1 MKKFLFVALLLL
13 SPVAFSLSP
22 LLANDYL
29 EVSRHYQAY
38 CSGRNTIH
46 FKIPVWAYGRWNDY
60 HLDTLGT
67 TISWQVQGEDSEVF
81 MHIGGDAYGDNRES
95 NDRGTSYV
103 WMLRN
108 ADGTGTKGGMINV
121 TNEYYGNEQQ
131 IEYIN
136 AWYRV
141 DVKQQSD
148 DNCSRVTILEFD
160 WYPPA
165 ELNNKK
171 FKVSIHADIR
181 KRASTSAD
189 YFLDYTFPSSF
200 TGGDNTAA
208 PQLYTPYLH
217 MVNEFGVTGRGLAAI
232 PFFSQAKPI
241 QYTNPLISDTIQLR
255 ENAGTMLVP
264 TSDSGYY
271 AFEASFQVYRN
282 EETGQ
287 TENIKSNAIA
297 IPAYHRIHDFLVTA
311 QQDEHASYTGAN
323 VLTWRLKFPQARDM
337 IQSDFFEIQR
347 AFKSDFSDALT
358 VQLLPM
364 TLGDSIY
371 RFVDENR
378 TAWNGTE
385 LRTDTI
391 AARLSVSETDFTV
404 YDDDENP
411 VADVTMT
418 LTANKLVLPSAPVY
432 YRVRRTSAAVWD
444 WDHDFARSF
453 ELYKSTF
460 LAPLKQTQA
469 DYTLDSN
476 FVNNKV
482 VHFCIGI
489 DNMQIGPRALSIDEC
504 ELSYN
509 SIRPRSND
517 GCVNYILDYPS
528 VYWDRNGIPRRHY
541 SDIYIY
547 VRTADGQEPYGPRP
561 GTLTTGGTTK
571 FRVPVG
577 STVER
582 LIRLKEIGIPIEF
595 DLRTDSLATTYMGDE
610 AQDKREEITF
620 KYNSSFF
627 SWFGSRTEYVKVKSE
642 IISKAPVPS
651 REVDSILTARKDDF
665 KQLLFPKLGTLNG
678 GFGRCTWDRTARLI
692 LRRTMVETGQ
702 AIDLPVPQDSIIR
715 LPDGSWMAHMT
726 DVADAPCTHYRYQ
739 VLIDQSHATL
749 RVADSVYL
757 QPITVNGPELYSEQ
771 AAEIR
776 SFTASQGDAGANRK
790 DGVHLQWTV
799 SSMAVDSFVVR
810 RVKMYTTE
818 SPEVIYRGDENHFY
832 DKTAIPGQHYEY
844 TLTSSYTC
852 NGHTTDRFLT
862 AEGWRTIYGQISGTI
877 QMPDYAGMA
886 GVQVSLSANGQ
897 TLSTVTTG
905 ASGAFLF
912 DSLTYNIAQG
922 TVYTITPTSQY
933 GTFSYNNTSSGVA
946 SVSLDANHAVV
957 GNVNF
962 VNTSIVRVSGRVL
975 YDLSTIPVADACF
988 ILNGDTIRRGNTIYR
1003 TGTDGNFEIIIP
1015 RSMPCRLRVAKAGHG
1030 FANDGYLIATG
1041 TDTVFSLVKA
1051 LDGVRFYDRTKVRLV
1066 GRVAGGLDQQALKHG
1081 FGLGRNNLG
1090 DDLQLVL
1097 MLEGDNTAHIVH
1109 DPDDLTRDTL
1119 HRSVDATDILFEQKR
1134 ITIRPDVVTG
1144 EYAADLFPVK
1154 YKVVQANANGYAT
1167 LFPTGTSSE
1176 TFDLTNAPLTVIRD
1190 TLTNGNQQQTTAYN
1204 AIYDRIYRAPVQ
1216 IKMTQ
1221 LLYGMEK
1228 AGYGEQYGE
1237 YTDIDGH
1244 YYTMLLYHEQNDSAV
1259 YTLGYPV
1266 FRYNSQYQFMV
1277 SAYEEYCYNNNRQN
1291 GLIDRVPLR
1300 SGSVTIRNGL
1310 HSATESRSYPLDKD
1324 GRNTSI
1330 LLKSDNID
1338 IANSGT
1344 AALRSVSAALVTEGN
1359 TVETDLFRAFVSGN
1373 VVKNNTLRTSA
1384 ADIILLD
1391 VIRDPG
1397 GMGSSSWLE
1406 KGSTYKFGFSSRTY
1420 YNFGLE
1426 AGIKWADGITQSVG
1440 VVAAPAGAGT
1450 YAGNDYETQ
1459 RGLTL
1464 SMPFTW
1470 EVDWTNKYYYEYTT
1484 NTRIATSAS
1493 SSGVGANADIYLGT
1507 TRSVVTGL
1515 AKSVTVISD
1524 SLWQARQV
1532 AYNNGALK
1540 LLAQGTDSAGNTYYL
1555 VTGEKNVFGA
1565 TIANTF
1571 AYTQKYILGS
1581 VIPALVRERASLLE
1595 IFPDTL
1601 SAYEAADERGEPVY
1615 WYKGEADQI
1624 IGTDTLT
1631 TDVYEM
1637 ITPRFSDEPFMD
1649 RIASLDRR
1657 IINWIAIIIS
1667 NEKEKVM
1674 ARTTGLKYGTYSVSG
1689 GSSYSQSDSYVTGAS
1704 YSELP
1709 QEFKDLLIYNLKQ
1722 SGTKVLE
1729 RATLDNLKN
1738 IQDFF
1743 KNKGKEIGTDVGKII
1758 KQDLLLYEWNNDTK
1772 QTEQH
1777 ARDPKTLR
1785 GKSGN
1790 MEFEYVIEP
1799 IFNYTNDEFRSKEG
1813 GSSRKVGYTI
1823 SPDPHGDI
1831 TVSVYRANL
1840 DSVFQLES
1848 KVPRDQTN
1856 MENDTL
1862 LFGSYVFYTE
1872 AGSSYCPHEDEER
1885 TLFYN
1890 AGTAVIGGGTL
1901 YTAKPELAIN
1911 THEMTNVAA
1920 DKPAI
1925 FRITLMNNADQ
1936 QNTFQSGEFMHLSL
1950 AGGNPDGAKVYIDGV
1965 PIAAGYPIY
1974 LVAGTP
1980 VVKTMEVYRGQT
1992 DDYNDLELQLCLD
2005 DCPKVYGS
2013 LKFSVHYLPESSPV
2027 QVAFPRD
2034 KWVMNTL
2041 SARDSVGY
2049 YLPITIDGFDIHHK
2063 NFDHIDFQ
2071 YKLSTENDDAWV
2083 TQCSFYADEDLYNR
2097 ATGNK
2102 ALIKNGRIT
2111 PFRFYGERDPKEL
2124 NYDLRAVSFC
2134 RYGSGF
2140 VTKSSPIVS
2149 GVKDTRP
2156 PVLFG
2161 KPQPANGIL
2170 TLENNITL
2178 RFSEPI
2184 AGNWLDEDNNFQLR
2198 GVTNTTGITQ
2208 STSPYLGGQNHQ
2220 FLMTNAGREMAVTDL
2235 SIDMLIRPA
2244 SSGKTMTLFAHGDS
2258 TNWFE
2263 FRLTADN
2270 RLQALLQDDEKEL
2283 VTVTSRPMGE
2293 LSTTDFTRVIMV
2305 YNFDNEDVR
2314 FYVGTM
2320 DITDDDNKDVNP
2332 YILQNDVAPILV
2344 GTPIFSDAATFHGN
2358 VMEVRVWTKALT
2370 PDEIVNTHMR
2380 RLTGYEHGLMDYY
2393 PMDEGEGEALTDL
2406 ASGATLYGN
2415 AMSWTNP
2422 QGISVALNGTPLQLR
2437 PECFTRSAAQ
2447 DYTLMGWFRLDN
2459 NEEDH
2464 VSLFATYLG
2473 DSLTMELAYDNKR
2486 LTFRQDDIYA
2496 AAEVRMASGGW
2507 YHVALVVS
2515 KAYNVGSLYIDG
2527 KLVQTFSVSK
2537 LSGIN
2542 GTRMLMGQGLRG
2554 NIDDVCLFEQALP
2567 ASLVREYVSSTP
2579 AGDEMGLIAL
2589 LPFSE
2594 MKRNASNIMEL
2605 VFSINDQRVFRDA
2618 LGNVVEKVVPL
2629 LLIPYDQMPAEDLA
2643 DRSNFAPVKDR
2654 GQLTNL
2660 NFNWSYNN
2668 EELLINLR
2676 MQDREINRRTIYL
2689 TVRDVE
2695 DINGNRL
2702 PSPVSWTVYA
2712 DLNSL
2717 RWNKRTV
2724 EEKIDDASEDY
2735 TFRVG
2740 IYNSTGMTRQYTID
2754 KLPIWLECTPN
2765 QGTLGAKDEQNITFT
2780 VKKGLTPGKHNAVIF
2795 LTDDNGLT
2803 ESLVIDVEVLNVC
2816 PWGEIDTRKYHQ
2828 NMSLR
2833 AQVFIENGGSEI
2845 IDTDKED
2852 IIGIFCNGE
2861 LLGKGNIS
2869 SDDFTRGYVYIT
2881 VYGDAGLNGRML
2893 TAQLWRHSVAKT
2905 FLLTPDVQIRFKES
2919 ACLGC
2924 PPNEPVRLTTSDNM
2938 MQAINLGAGWN
2949 WISFYLKP
2957 YNNGD
2962 INTCLKVD
2970 EVFTEGD
2977 EIKTPANRKFCQFDD
2992 STYLWIGSL
3001 KKFDHHHMY
3010 MMYTAKEHT
3019 IFLEGITLQS
3029 EADRSVKL
3037 VSGWNVLPYLR
3048 QDNASLRDALGDYY
3062 PYATEGDMIKN
3073 HDEFAVFSDAGKWEG
3088 NLTYMRPG
3096 CGYLLY
3102 RKAASPVT
3110 FIYPVSNANAN
3121 ASANA
3126 YVMADANANANTY
3139 AKAATNMTMIARI
3152 DAGDTKMDNA
3162 TLYAYIGSE
3171 QVGVATPITI
3181 EGGDNEGLY
3190 FLTISSNAIGS
3201 TVRFETEDGTILT
3214 PASAGEG
3221 RREVSYEADAHY
3233 GSLTSPVVLTTN
3245 DELLTTKIFENGH
3258 IIIIRGGERYDT
3270 TGKRLTE

>member
-1 MKKFLFVALLLL
+1 MKKLSFLLLFV
-13 SPVAFSLSP
+13 VAAVCMP
-22 LLANDYL
+22 HHVLANDYL

-67 TISWQVQGEDSEVF
+67 TISWQVQGENPEVF
-81 MHIGGDAYGDNRES
+81 MHIGGDANGTNTSSDE
-95 NDRGTSYV
+95 RGTAFV
-103 WMLRN
+103 WMLRS
-108 ADGTGTKGGMINV
+108 ADWSGTKGGMIYT
-121 TNEYYGNEQQ
+121 TNEYNGNEQQ
-131 IEYIN
+131 IGYIN
-136 AWYRV
+136 DWYRV
-141 DVKQQSD
+141 DVKKQSD
-148 DNCSRVTILEFD
+148 DDCPHVTILEFD

-181 KRASTSAD
+181 KRTATSAN
-189 YFLDYTFPSSF
+189 YTLDYTFPSSF

-217 MVNEFGVTGRGLAAI
+217 MVNESGVIGRGLAAI

-241 QYTNPLISDTIQLR
+241 NYTNPLISDTIQLR

-271 AFEASFQVYRN
+271 AFEASFKVYRN
-282 EETGQ
+282 EEIGQ
-287 TENIKSNAIA
+287 TETIKSNAIT
-297 IPAYHRIHDFLVTA
+297 IPAYHRIYDFQAIA

-323 VLTWRLKFPQARDM
+323 VLTWRLKFPGAKDM

-364 TLGDSIY
+364 TMGDSIY
-371 RFVDENR
+371 RYVDDNR

-391 AARLSVSETDFTV
+391 AARLSVSEKDFTV

-444 WDHDFARSF
+444 WNHDFARSF

-469 DYTLDSN
+469 NYTLDSN

-509 SIRPRSND
+509 SIRPRIND
-517 GCVNYILDYPS
+517 GCVNYILDYSS
-528 VYWDRNGIPRRHY
+528 VYWDKNGIPVRHY

-561 GTLTTGGTTK
+561 GTLTNSGTTK

-582 LIRLKEIGIPIEF
+582 RIRLKEIGIPIDF

-620 KYNSSFF
+620 NYNSSFF
-627 SWFGSRTEYVKVKSE
+627 SWVGLISAYVNVKSE
-642 IISKAPVPS
+642 IVNKAPVPS

-665 KQLLFPKLGTLNG
+665 KQLLFPQLGPLNG

-702 AIDLPVPQDSIIR
+702 VIDFSVPQDSIIR

-757 QPITVNGPELYSEQ
+757 QPITIKGPELYSEQ

-776 SFTASQGDAGANRK
+776 SFTASQGDARDK
-790 DGVHLQWTV
+790 FKSGVQLQWTIN
-799 SSMAVDSFVVR
+799 STAVDSFIVQ
-810 RVKMYTTE
+810 RVLKGSTDA
-818 SPEVIYRGDENHFY
+818 PEIIYQGDDNFFFDE
-832 DKTAIPGQHYEY
+832 TAVPDRHYEY
-844 TLTSSYTC
+844 TVTAVYTC
-852 NGHTTDRFLT
+852 NGNTTNHSLS
-862 AEGWRTIYGQISGTI
+862 AEGWRSPYGQISGMI
-877 QMPDYAGMA
+877 QMPDNTGMA
-886 GVQVSLSANGQ
+886 GVQVILSANGQ
-897 TLSTVTTG
+897 TLATLTTDATG
-905 ASGAFLF
+905 AYLF
-912 DSLTYNIAQG
+912 DSLRYDLTAG
-922 TVYTITPTSQY
+922 TIYTVTPTSQY
-933 GTFSYNNTSSGVA
+933 GTFSYNSTSSGIATVA
-946 SVSLDANHAVV
+946 LDAGHPVANAIH
-957 GNVNF
+957 F
-962 VNTSIVRVSGRVL
+962 VNTSSVRLTGRVL

-988 ILNGDTIRRGNTIYR
+988 VLNGDTIRRGNIIYR
-1003 TGTDGNFEIIIP
+1003 TGTDGNFELVIP
-1015 RSMPCRLRVAKAGHG
+1015 MSMPCRLQVAKPGHT
-1030 FANDGYLIATG
+1030 FKNDGWLFVTEG
-1041 TDTVFSLVKA
+1041 DTTFSLVKP
-1051 LDGVRFYDRTKVRLV
+1051 LDGVRFYDTTKVRLV

-1081 FGLGRNNLG
+1081 FGLGKNNLG

-1144 EYAADLFPVK
+1144 EFAADLFPVK

-1190 TLTNGNQQQTTAYN
+1190 TYNDSTITYN
-1204 AIYDRIYRAPVQ
+1204 AVYDRIYRSPVQ
-1216 IKMTQ
+1216 VKMTQ

-1244 YYTMLLYHEQNDSAV
+1244 SYTMLLYHEQNGEAV

-1266 FRYNSQYQFMV
+1266 FMYNRQYQFMV
-1277 SAYEEYCYNNNRQN
+1277 SAYEEYCYNNNKQT

-1310 HSATESRSYPLDKD
+1310 HSATESRTYELDNK
-1324 GRNTSI
+1324 GKNASV
-1330 LLKSDNID
+1330 LLKIDNID
-1338 IANSGT
+1338 LANSGT

-1420 YNFGLE
+1420 FNVGVE

-1459 RGLTL
+1459 HGLTL

-1484 NTRIATSAS
+1484 TTRIATSSS

-1540 LLAQGTDSAGNTYYL
+1540 LLAQGTDSAGHTYYL
-1555 VTGEKNVFGA
+1555 VTGEKNVFGS

-1571 AYTQKYILGS
+1571 AYTQKYILES
-1581 VIPALVRERASLLE
+1581 VIPALVRERANLLE

-1624 IGTDTLT
+1624 IGTDTLK

-1637 ITPRFSDEPFMD
+1637 ITPRFTDEPFMD
-1649 RIASLDRR
+1649 RIASIDRR
-1657 IINWIAIIIS
+1657 IINWISIINS

-1709 QEFKDLLIYNLKQ
+1709 QEFKGLLIYNLEQ

-1738 IQDFF
+1738 ISDFF

-1758 KQDLLLYEWNNDTK
+1758 NQELTYAIWNNNTN
-1772 QTEQH
+1772 QTEKET
-1777 ARDPKTLR
+1777 RDPKTLH

-1831 TVSVYRANL
+1831 SVSVYRANL

-1872 AGSSYCPHEDEER
+1872 AGSSYCPHEGEER

-1890 AGTAVIGGGTL
+1890 AGTSVIGGGTL
-1901 YTAKPELAIN
+1901 YAAKPELAIN

-1980 VVKTMEVYRGQT
+1980 VVKTMEVYRGQA

-2013 LKFSVHYLPESSPV
+2013 LKFSVHYLPQSSPV
-2027 QVAFPRD
+2027 NIAYPRD

-2041 SARDSVGY
+2041 SARDSMGY

-2063 NFDHIDFQ
+2063 NFDHIEFQ
-2071 YKLSTENDDAWV
+2071 YKLSTENNDAWV
-2083 TQCSFYADEDLYNR
+2083 TQCSFFADDSLYDK

-2102 ALIKNGRIT
+2102 AMIENGRIT

-2140 VTKSSPIVS
+2140 VTKESPVIS
-2149 GVKDTRP
+2149 GIKDTRP

-2161 KPQPANGIL
+2161 KPLPANGIL
-2170 TLENNITL
+2170 KLDGDIKL

-2184 AGNWLDEDNNFQLR
+2184 AGNWLDEDNNFQVL
-2198 GVTNTTGITQ
+2198 GVTNATGITQ
-2208 STSPYLGGQNHQ
+2208 TTSLYFDGQSEHYAVSQ
-2220 FLMTNAGREMAVTDL
+2220 ASRELAITDL
-2235 SIDMLIRPA
+2235 TIDMLIKPA
-2244 SSGKTMTLFAHGDS
+2244 ETNREMILFAHGNEEES
-2258 TNWFE
+2258 FA
-2263 FRLTADN
+2263 FSLTADN
-2270 RLQALLQDDEKEL
+2270 RLK
-2283 VTVTSRPMGE
+2283 
-2293 LSTTDFTRVIMV
+2293 LSTESDGRHREYLSKQMGPLPANDFTRVIMSYELFENV
-2305 YNFDNEDVR
+2305 LR
-2314 FYVGTM
+2314 FYAGTK
-2320 DITDDDNKDVNP
+2320 DITDDDFIGWVLQDEAAPMRFGCGLNGENP
-2332 YILQNDVAPILV
+2332 
-2344 GTPIFSDAATFHGN
+2344 FHGN
-2358 VMEVRVWTKALT
+2358 MMEVRVWTKALT
-2370 PDEIVNTHMR
+2370 PAEIANTHLR
-2380 RLTGYEHGLMDYY
+2380 RLTGYEHGLMAYY
-2393 PMDEGEGEALTDL
+2393 PMTESKGNALDDL
-2406 ASGATLYGN
+2406 ASGATLTAKGL
-2415 AMSWTNP
+2415 SWTNP
-2422 QGISVALNGTPLQLR
+2422 QGISLTTTGEKIRLQPTLFSR
-2437 PECFTRSAAQ
+2437 TEAE
-2447 DYTLMGWFRLDN
+2447 DYTFMCWFRSDN
-2459 NEEDH
+2459 SSYDD
-2464 VSLFATYLG
+2464 VSLFGTAMG
-2473 DSLTMELAYDNKR
+2473 DSVTMQLALHDGSIRFTADDVDAFASADLTDGNWHHC
-2486 LTFRQDDIYA
+2486 
-2496 AAEVRMASGGW
+2496 V
-2507 YHVALVVS
+2507 LVVS
-2515 KAYNVGSLYIDG
+2515 KTYNAGSLYIDG
-2527 KLVQTFSVSK
+2527 QLKLNFPTIGIGA
-2537 LSGIN
+2537 LSG
-2542 GTRMLMGQGLRG
+2542 TSVWLADGLEG

-2567 ASLVREYVSSTP
+2567 AELIAEFGKQTP
-2579 AGDEMGLIAL
+2579 NGDEMGLINL
-2589 LPFSE
+2589 LTFSCV
-2594 MKRNASNIMEL
+2594 KRNSSGVMEQ
-2605 VFSINDQRVFRDA
+2605 VFSPDNQRVFRDA
-2618 LGNVVEKVVPL
+2618 NGNVVNKIQPL
-2629 LLIPYDQMPAEDLA
+2629 LVDDLA
-2643 DRSNFAPVKDR
+2643 SQADKSNYAPVRDR
-2654 GQLTNL
+2654 GLLTNL
-2660 NFNWSYNN
+2660 PFNWTYQES
-2668 EELLINLR
+2668 ELLVNIKT
-2676 MQDREINRRTIYL
+2676 QPREINKRTMYL

-2695 DINGNRL
+2695 DLNGNKL
-2702 PSPVSWTVYA
+2702 PSPVMWTVYA
-2712 DLNSL
+2712 NLNSIVWSEPAVRIMTAYEGL
-2717 RWNKRTV
+2717 
-2724 EEKIDDASEDY
+2724 ASFD
-2735 TFRVG
+2735 FQVF
-2740 IYNSTGMTRQYTID
+2740 IINQTGMTRQYTID
-2754 KLPIWLECTPN
+2754 HLPRWLAASTT
-2765 QGTLGAKDEQNITFT
+2765 QGTLEAEGNKMVTFT
-2780 VKKGLTPGKHNAVIF
+2780 ASLDLKPGLHNHVVY
-2795 LTDDNGLT
+2795 LTDDQGLSAPLLI
-2803 ESLVIDVEVLNVC
+2803 EVEVIAEC
-2816 PWGEIDTRKYHQ
+2816 PYDEPETGKFPY
-2828 NMSLR
+2828 NMSLCG
-2833 AQVFIENGGSEI
+2833 QVKIGEVFDTDPEDKVIALYNNECVGMANVDFDRITNKSSVHLTVFGNDKMNRKQIHFRLWQASTGKMYNLSTDRNILFAHGFVYGCDGNRVIFTAGGSE
-2845 IDTDKED
+2845 TQ
-2852 IIGIFCNGE
+2852 
-2861 LLGKGNIS
+2861 NIS
-2869 SDDFTRGYVYIT
+2869 
-2881 VYGDAGLNGRML
+2881 L
-2893 TAQLWRHSVAKT
+2893 HS
-2905 FLLTPDVQIRFKES
+2905 
-2919 ACLGC
+2919 
-2924 PPNEPVRLTTSDNM
+2924 
-2938 MQAINLGAGWN
+2938 GWN
-2949 WISFYLKP
+2949 WISTNLDLTATK
-2957 YNNGD
+2957 GAL
-2962 INTCLKVD
+2962 NTCVTAAKPWSDADL
-2970 EVFTEGD
+2970 
-2977 EIKTPANRKFCQFDD
+2977 IKNPNSRQFSSYDAASD
-2992 STYLWIGSL
+2992 AFVGSL
-3001 KKFDHHHMY
+3001 AGLHFSQMY
-3010 MMYTAKEHT
+3010 MMYAAQEN
-3019 IFLEGITLQS
+3019 TLQIAGEKLS
-3029 EADRSVKL
+3029 ADSLSVRVRGDGQWSPMPCL
-3037 VSGWNVLPYLR
+3037 FDEPVSVTKALTSYY
-3048 QDNASLRDALGDYY
+3048 DYASQ
-3062 PYATEGDMIKN
+3062 GDMIKAHN
-3073 HDEFAVFSDAGKWEG
+3073 RFAYFSEDRKWEG
-3088 NLTYMRPG
+3088 DLTSLRPG
-3096 CGYLLY
+3096 EGYLFRRLAPGSKEIKFY
-3102 RKAASPVT
+3102 RQS
-3110 FIYPVSNANAN
+3110 S
-3121 ASANA
+3121 SANA
-3126 YVMADANANANTY
+3126 PHRRIIQSTPYIPTFTNPA
-3139 AKAATNMTMIARI
+3139 AATNMTMIAKVSYNESGLTAKRSYS
-3152 DAGDTKMDNA
+3152 DNGPAGEA
-3162 TLYAYIGSE
+3162 GQTLCVY
-3171 QVGVATPITI
+3171 VGGELSAIASPLASLYFITI
-3181 EGGDNEGLY
+3181 QSDR
-3190 FLTISSNAIGS
+3190 IGEL
-3201 TVRFETEDGTILT
+3201 RFEI
-3214 PASAGEG
+3214 AGERLMVDG
-3221 RREVSYEADAHY
+3221 ESICYTADSHY
-3233 GSLTSPVVLTTN
+3233 GTLKAPIVLRKADETGVYKILENNHVV
-3245 DELLTTKIFENGH
+3245 
-3258 IIIIRGGERYDT
+3258 IIRNNEKYDV
-3270 TGKRLTE
+3270 TGKKL